1 MGHQFLL
8 SNTFTKKNAN
18 TEGRALNRYLYTMF
32 RAALFTGAKSG
43 NNVKS
48 HQQINGY
55 KYNVVCPYSG
65 TLFNLKKE

>member
-1 MGHQFLL
+1 M
-8 SNTFTKKNAN
+8 
-18 TEGRALNRYLYTMF
+18 YTMF

-55 KYNVVCPYSG
+55 KYNVVCLYSG